1 MTAQSAKDR
10 EGLERALRALLM
22 REASGAKTAATAF
35 EKIMAAV
42 ADYEAMCPP
51 VRHADGVTPGEALSV
66 AAIRRDLEKLERAVS
81 SVQKLIH
88 GLSPG
93 SRHLLAR
100 TTGLGFLELDRAMRP
115 AVKLVRRAVRK
126 AQELPDKH
134 SDTRRDHLAAD
145 IARVMRNTLGIEPTK
160 TRDDPEVARSR
171 GGGAYARILR
181 ATLAVV
187 GIKQFSVGTVMKAG
201 LYLLDDPNSARGD
214 RLPDAD
220 AAK

>member
-1 MTAQSAKDR
+1 
-10 EGLERALRALLM
+10 M
-22 REASGAKTAATAF
+22 REASGAEVAATAF
-35 EKIMAAV
+35 EEIMAAV

-51 VRHADGVTPGEALSV
+51 VRGADGVTPGEAPSI

-81 SVQKLIH
+81 SVQGLIH

-100 TTGLGFLELDRAMRP
+100 TAGLGFSELDRAMRP

-126 AQELPDKH
+126 AKELPDKH
-134 SDTRRDHLAAD
+134 SNTHRNHLAAD
-145 IARVMRNTLGIEPTK
+145 IARVMRNTLRIEPTQ
-160 TRDDPEVARSR
+160 TRDDPGITRSR
-171 GGGAYARILR
+171 DGGAYARILR

-201 LYLLDDPNSARGD
+201 LHLLDDPNDARGD
-214 RLPDAD
+214 RVSDAE
-220 AAK
+220 AEK